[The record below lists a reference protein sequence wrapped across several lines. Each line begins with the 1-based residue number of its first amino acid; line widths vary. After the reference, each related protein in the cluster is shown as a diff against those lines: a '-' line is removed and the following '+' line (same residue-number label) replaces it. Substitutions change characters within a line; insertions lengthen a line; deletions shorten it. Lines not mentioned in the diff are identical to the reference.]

1 MATDEVTGDESGEG
15 GGAGGSVL
23 LPREPTNQPTNQ
35 RVALIGS
42 LLEHMLLETW
52 CNCAVNGK

>member
-15 GGAGGSVL
+15 GGGRSVL
-23 LPREPTNQPTNQ
+23 LPREPTNQ

-42 LLEHMLLETW
+42 LLEHMILETW

>member
-1 MATDEVTGDESGEG
+1 MRLLGMRVVREG
-15 GGAGGSVL
+15 GTECSSSQRA
-23 LPREPTNQPTNQ
+23 NQPTNQ

-42 LLEHMLLETW
+42 LLEHMILETW

>member
-15 GGAGGSVL
+15 AGGAVGVL
-23 LPREPTNQPTNQ
+23 LPTEPTSKPTSF
-35 RVALIGS
+35 VALIES
-42 LLEHMLLETW
+42 SVEHMILETW